1 MAYYLRS
8 DDFVNIVSE
17 CTQGSR
23 MPRLRTEFWKNEAQI
38 PLPPLSEQEKIAAY
52 LDASFVKLDALIM
65 EQEERLA
72 QLAELKKS
80 ILQEAFEG
88 KL

>member
-23 MPRLRTEFWKNEAQI
+23 MPRLRTEFWKNETQI
-38 PLPPLSEQEKIAAY
+38 PLPPLSEQERIAAY